1 MSIIFLKLLL
11 AHLLGDFVF
20 QPNRLVQMRKE
31 KIGFLLLH
39 VAIHGLL
46 LSLLFCTT
54 LSTQWH
60 IVLFVTF
67 AHLLIDSV
75 KIYLEKKW
83 PLQPFVLFIFD
94 QILHVASIIAAL
106 VLVYGWSE
114 AWTQALFSSTSLCY
128 LIAFLLTAF
137 VSPIALRV
145 FFSKWTSQTEFLSK
159 PQDSLTDAGLLIGIM
174 ERLLIVLFVQI
185 GFLSGIGFLLGAK
198 SIFRFGDLTKAR
210 DTKFTEYILIGTFA
224 SFIVGILI
232 GYALKFGLK
241 YLTISVN

>member
-1 MSIIFLKLLL
+1 MSILFLKLFL
-11 AHLLGDFVF
+11 AHVLGDFVF
-20 QPNRLVQMRKE
+20 QPNKLVQKRKE

-39 VAIHGLL
+39 VAIHGMILTI
-46 LSLLFCTT
+46 LFCTT
-54 LSTQWH
+54 LFKHWH

-75 KIYLEKKW
+75 KIYVERQW
-83 PLQPFVLFIFD
+83 PLQPFTFFVFD
-94 QILHVASIIAAL
+94 QLLHLGSIVAAL
-106 VLVYGWSE
+106 VLAYGWPE
-114 AWTQALFSSTSLCY
+114 TWTRAIFSDTSLCY
-128 LIAFLLTAF
+128 VIAFLLTAY

-145 FFSKWTSQTEFLSK
+145 FFSKWTSQADFLKK
-159 PQDSLTDAGLLIGIM
+159 PETSLPDAGLLIGIM

-210 DTKFTEYILIGTFA
+210 DTKFTEYILVGTFA
-224 SFIVGILI
+224 SFILGILI

-241 YLTISVN
+241 YLTNPIG